1 MPTATHPILN
11 ALNRGLLLYG
21 TALPYHTG
29 KSRIVE
35 ALVEQLHLERLYHE
49 KSFVVRRR
57 GITWKLSPDDLVQR
71 SIYYCS
77 YHEAKETMELSK
89 LVRPDWSF
97 FDVGSYFGYYSLLI
111 SHLSRGRATVHAFE
125 PFSSNYELLLEHRRM
140 NGFDNIHAHRLAV
153 SDRGGE
159 VEFQLPR
166 PSACQGGGWVI
177 EEAKQADAPERTERV
192 RVVTLDD
199 FVAERSIDRLDF
211 IKIDTEG
218 AEINVL
224 RGAANSIRRF
234 RPGMFVEVNPEAL
247 ARFGRQP
254 QELWE
259 AIRQMG
265 YLPHRATRTGLRR
278 FDDFASVST
287 YCNVF
292 CFPTESARG

>member
-1 MPTATHPILN
+1 VQTATHPILN

-35 ALVEQLHLERLYHE
+35 TLVEQLHLDRLYHE
-49 KSFVVRRR
+49 RSYVVRRR

-71 SIYYCS
+71 SVYYCS

-89 LVRPDWSF
+89 LVRPDWTF
-97 FDVGSYFGYYSLLI
+97 FDVGSYFGYYSLLV
-111 SHLSRGRATVHAFE
+111 SQLSGGRATVHAFE
-125 PFSSNYELLLEHRRM
+125 PFSSNYDLLLEHKAM
-140 NGFDNIHAHRLAV
+140 NGFDNVHTHRLAI
-153 SDRGGE
+153 SNHGGE

-177 EEAKQADAPERTERV
+177 EEANQAEAPERTQRV
-192 RVVTLDD
+192 RAVTLDD
-199 FVAERSIDRLDF
+199 FVAERAIDRLDF
-211 IKIDTEG
+211 IKVDTEG

-224 RGAANSIRRF
+224 TGAADTVRRF
-234 RPGMFVEVNPEAL
+234 RPGMFIEVNPEAL
-247 ARFGRQP
+247 ARYGRQP
-254 QELWE
+254 EELRE
-259 AIRQMG
+259 TIREMG
-265 YLPHRATRTGLRR
+265 YLPFRATRSGLRR

-292 CFPTESARG
+292 CFPTDSA